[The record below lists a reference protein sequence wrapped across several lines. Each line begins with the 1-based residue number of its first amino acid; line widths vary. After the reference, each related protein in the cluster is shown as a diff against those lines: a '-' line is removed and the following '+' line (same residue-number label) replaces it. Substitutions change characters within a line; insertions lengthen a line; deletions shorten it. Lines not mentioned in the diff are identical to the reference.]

1 MRPEFINS
9 VSFPIRCQ
17 MRMAELSE
25 FLDGYTRQFNED
37 LKFFISNEMAAP
49 VAHPQKDLASDIASD
64 SGDSSVN

>member
-1 MRPEFINS
+1 
-9 VSFPIRCQ
+9 

-49 VAHPQKDLASDIASD
+49 VVHPHKDLASDIASD